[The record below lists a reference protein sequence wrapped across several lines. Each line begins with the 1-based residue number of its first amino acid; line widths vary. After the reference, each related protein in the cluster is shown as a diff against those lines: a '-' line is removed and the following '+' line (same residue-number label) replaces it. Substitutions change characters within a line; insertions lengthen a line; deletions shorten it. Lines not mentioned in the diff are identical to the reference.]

1 MNTSRLIKLTAFI
14 AGLVFLT
21 SISVFFT
28 KAKESLATELLTSNQ
43 RIEMFI
49 TATSAHRYLQESN
62 EGKPIQDQE
71 VRLREFIAASAKQ
84 ENVNRDFASYI
95 KLAKTELDAHKMPS
109 QALTNKWLSSFIFQ
123 VALDELKSNYVSESN
138 SAPAVMITNPRWSK
152 WIFMIMS
159 SGLLAMFWIGYLAGQ
174 NRKKIIIE
182 PLPPTHS

>member
-21 SISVFFT
+21 SISVFIT
-28 KAKESLATELLTSNQ
+28 KAKESLATELIASTQ

-49 TATSAHRYLQESN
+49 TATHAHRYLQESN
-62 EGKPIQDQE
+62 DGTPIQNQE
-71 VRLREFIAASAKQ
+71 IALHEFITASAKQ
-84 ENVNRDFASYI
+84 ENVNKNFAGYI
-95 KLAKTELDAHKMPS
+95 ELVKTDLDAHKIPS

-123 VALDELKSNYVSESN
+123 VALDEVKSNYASEAN

-159 SGLLAMFWIGYLAGQ
+159 SGFLAMFWIGYLVRQ
-174 NRKKIIIE
+174 NRQNCKK
-182 PLPPTHS
+182 